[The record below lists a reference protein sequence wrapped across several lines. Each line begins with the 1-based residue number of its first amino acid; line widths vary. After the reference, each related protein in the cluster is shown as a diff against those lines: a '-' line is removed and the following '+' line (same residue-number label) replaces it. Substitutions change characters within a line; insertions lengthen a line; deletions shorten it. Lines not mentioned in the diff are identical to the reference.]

1 MPNAEPA
8 VALAPESAVVH
19 AELGHT
25 LVILQ
30 RKEEVEH
37 AFSKIHTDGEGP
49 STKGSNR
56 FIDGGDRVVATND
69 HVRRG
74 RPQRCVS

>member
-1 MPNAEPA
+1 LPNAEAA
-8 VALAPESAVVH
+8 VALAPGSAVVH

-37 AFSKIHTDGEGP
+37 AFSKSMQMAKAHPPKDQTDS
-49 STKGSNR
+49 ST
-56 FIDGGDRVVATND
+56 VVIASWRQTIM
-69 HVRRG
+69 
-74 RPQRCVS
+74 